1 MSIDFVHDI
10 QKGFRTILHCMSR
23 PGTIKSMRNLTG
35 ELPASSEG
43 LPATFITAL
52 TLLDREASFAL
63 VGEHTKELEE
73 QIAAYTMAV
82 QERLS
87 AADYVFITKQATK
100 EQIVNVFREVKIGTL
115 VNPQQS
121 VTIILESEFSDEG
134 ELTLEGPGIK
144 TTAELSIANSK
155 DWLEERQIANKEF
168 PLGVDMI
175 LVNDQSNIVC
185 IPRTT
190 VIKIREV

>member
-1 MSIDFVHDI
+1 MAIDLVHDI

-23 PGTIKSMRNLTG
+23 PGTIKSMEGLTG
-35 ELPASSEG
+35 ELSASSEG

-63 VGEHTKELEE
+63 VGEQTNKLGE
-73 QIAAYTMAV
+73 QIAAYTMSV
-82 QERLS
+82 QEKLS

-100 EQIVNVFREVKIGTL
+100 EQVINVFQEVKTGTL
-115 VNPQQS
+115 PNPQQS
-121 VTIILESEFSDEG
+121 ATIILEAAFSDEG
-134 ELTLEGPGIK
+134 ELILEGPGIK

-155 DWLEERQIANKEF
+155 EWLEERRKANKEY

-175 LVNDQSNIVC
+175 LVDERSNVVC

-190 VIKIREV
+190 VIKMCGV

>member
-1 MSIDFVHDI
+1 MAIDLVHDI

-23 PGTIKSMRNLTG
+23 PGTIKSMEGLTG
-35 ELPASSEG
+35 ELSASSEG

-63 VGEHTKELEE
+63 VGEQTNKLGE
-73 QIAAYTMAV
+73 QIAAYTMSV
-82 QERLS
+82 QEKLS

-100 EQIVNVFREVKIGTL
+100 EQVINVFQEVKTGTL
-115 VNPQQS
+115 PNPQQS
-121 VTIILESEFSDEG
+121 ATIILETAFSDEG
-134 ELTLEGPGIK
+134 ELILEGPGIK
-144 TTAELSIANSK
+144 TTAELSIADSK
-155 DWLEERQIANKEF
+155 EWLEERRKANKEY

-175 LVNDQSNIVC
+175 LVDERSNVVC

-190 VIKIREV
+190 VIKMCGV

>member
-1 MSIDFVHDI
+1 MSIDLVHDI

-23 PGTIKSMRNLTG
+23 PGTIKSMEEFNDG
-35 ELPASSEG
+35 IASFPEG

-52 TLLDREASFAL
+52 TLLDREVSFAL
-63 VGEHTKELEE
+63 VGEQTKELGDM
-73 QIAAYTMAV
+73 IAAYTMSV
-82 QERLS
+82 QESPS
-87 AADYVFITKQATK
+87 AAEYVFITKQATK
-100 EQIVNVFREVKIGTL
+100 EQIVNVFQEIKIGTL

-121 VTIILESEFSDEG
+121 ATIILETEFSNEK

-155 DWLEERQIANKEF
+155 DWIEERRKANKEY

-175 LVNDQSNIVC
+175 LVDELSNVVC

-190 VIKIREV
+190 VIKMCGV